1 MACIVITVSSPYHYA
16 MKARKPQSP
25 KRESAAISGMG
36 VCKRIAIA
44 HCGAFLL
51 LPPSFPLRASTPC
64 PPCPSQLLLL
74 PARAITPIAPTRM
87 TGRIYRW
94 TYTQE
99 LFVTSQA
106 TYG

>member
-16 MKARKPQSP
+16 MKARKPPIAEAGACGHQ
-25 KRESAAISGMG
+25 RYG
-36 VCKRIAIA
+36 VRKRIAIA

-51 LPPSFPLRASTPC
+51 LPPSFPSA
-64 PPCPSQLLLL
+64 QAH
-74 PARAITPIAPTRM
+74 PARLAPRSSSSCQHALSSAIASTRM

-94 TYTQE
+94 AYTQK
-99 LFVTSQA
+99 LIATSQA